1 MKRNRMII
9 SYSHFTFSVKSSLR
23 FFLLILLLALGG
35 NAISQD
41 FKRQFNKAKDQFE
54 KGNYSAAM
62 DGFNPLIVYDK
73 NNPYSEYASFYYALS
88 AQRLGFTTLAKNQLS
103 AIRKTY
109 PTWVQLNE
117 VNLWLAVLFF
127 EHADFFQA
135 MLLLA
140 DIKDTSL
147 GPKCDSLK
155 RSYLSRIEDVETM
168 KMLRENHP
176 NDAEVDRALA
186 RAIGRKGFSTF
197 DTTLFDS
204 LLTKYAWSRDEFLV
218 PDQTRS
224 FKKDRYRVA
233 LLFPFQTATLEPS
246 PEKKRN
252 QPILDLYQ
260 GMRLA
265 ADSLNKA
272 AIGIDLIAYDTERNT
287 ETTKTLLTRPE
298 LEGVDLI
305 IGPLFSEDAKA
316 VQLFSQEN
324 EINLIVNP
332 VSSNSDFV
340 QDNSFS
346 FLYQPSHAT
355 MGKKAAEMVAT
366 IPRKKT
372 SMVYYGE
379 SPKDSILAFNYI
391 KRALDLGVKV
401 VYAEEIRRETSAGIF
416 EKLARATK
424 YDEWK
429 NPLEFTLKK
438 DSIGSIFVASDDPV
452 IYTKIINSVESRG
465 DSIIVIGQ
473 ESWLQDNAV
482 EYGKFDGTGV
492 VFIAPNFYSPSNPAF
507 LNFRSSYINKHG
519 MMPPDNAIKGY
530 EVMMNIGR
538 ALQLYGNYFQDGL
551 FVAGVLPGVLTSG
564 YLLQP
569 SRDNGL
575 VPFVHFKEGQ
585 LRVIK

>member
-1 MKRNRMII
+1 MGKKLLTVI
-9 SYSHFTFSVKSSLR
+9 SFSSFRGLLVRS
-23 FFLLILLLALGG
+23 FLLILFLAIG
-35 NAISQD
+35 ASAFSQD
-41 FKRQFNKAKDQFE
+41 FKKQFNKAKDQFS
-54 KGNYSAAM
+54 KGSYSTAM
-62 DGFNPLIVYDK
+62 DGFNALIVYDQ

-88 AQRLGFTTLAKNQLS
+88 AQRLGFTTLAKSQLS

-109 PTWVQLNE
+109 PTWSQLSE
-117 VNLWLAVLFF
+117 VNLWLATLFF
-127 EHADFFQA
+127 EHSDFFQA
-135 MLLLA
+135 MLLLD
-140 DIKDTSL
+140 DIKDNAL
-147 GPKCDSLK
+147 FPKCDSLK
-155 RSYLSRIEDVETM
+155 RFYLAKIEDVETI
-168 KMLRENHP
+168 KMLREDHP
-176 NDAEVDRALA
+176 HDREVDRALV
-186 RAIGRKGFSTF
+186 RAIGRNSFTSVDIG
-197 DTTLFDS
+197 LFDS
-204 LLTKYAWSRDEFLV
+204 LLTKYAWNRDEFLV
-218 PDQTRS
+218 PDQVRS
-224 FKKDRYRVA
+224 IKKDRYRVA
-233 LLFPFQTATLEPS
+233 VLFPFQVATLEPS

-265 ADSLNKA
+265 ADSLNKT
-272 AIGIDLIAYDTERNT
+272 AIGIDLIAYDTERNV

-298 LEGVDLI
+298 LMGADLI
-305 IGPLFSEDAKA
+305 VGPLFAEDAKA
-316 VQLFSQEN
+316 VQLFSQKN

-332 VSSNSDFV
+332 VSSNSDFI
-340 QDNSFS
+340 QQNPFS

-366 IPRKKT
+366 RPRKKT

-379 SPKDSILAFNYI
+379 SPKDSVMAFNYI

-416 EKLARATK
+416 EKLAKATK

-452 IYTKIINSVESRG
+452 IYTKVINSVESRG
-465 DSIIVIGQ
+465 DSILVIGQ

-482 EYGKFDGTGV
+482 EYSKFDDNGV
-492 VFIAPNFYSPSNPAF
+492 VFVAPNYYSPGNPAF
-507 LNFRSSYINKHG
+507 LKFRSAYISKHG
-519 MMPPDNAIKGY
+519 LMPPDNAIKGY
-530 EVMMNIGR
+530 ETMMNIGR

-551 FVAGVLPGVLTSG
+551 LVGGALSGVLTSG

-569 SRDNGL
+569 TRDNGL

-585 LRVIK
+585 LEAIK